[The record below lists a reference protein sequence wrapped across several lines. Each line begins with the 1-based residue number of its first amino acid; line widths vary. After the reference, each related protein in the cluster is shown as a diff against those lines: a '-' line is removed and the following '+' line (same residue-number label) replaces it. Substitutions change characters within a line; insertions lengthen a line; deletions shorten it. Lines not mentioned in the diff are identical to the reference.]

1 MGSVRRDNSG
11 IGDITPAVTIALT
24 SRDPRDTSRFASWL
38 MLGTSLPTG
47 DEGTALPVGLPTG
60 AQFTRLG
67 TGTFDPIIRFI
78 NQYHGFELSIFFR
91 YPGGYNKFNYRTGE
105 TLSLEVSER
114 FDLTEKFA
122 VKTGFVYAN
131 KEADATGS
139 DRVEST
145 ALSKIT
151 ASLNLTARVGMF
163 SPYVGFSIPVRYDVS
178 GTQLV
183 QDYQLSVG
191 IVIEFASQQ
200 KADH

>member
-1 MGSVRRDNSG
+1 
-11 IGDITPAVTIALT
+11 
-24 SRDPRDTSRFASWL
+24 
-38 MLGTSLPTG
+38 MLGATLPTG

-67 TGTFDPIIRFI
+67 TGTIDPIIRLV

-105 TLSLEVSER
+105 TLSLEVSQR

-122 VKTGFVYAN
+122 VKTGLVYAN

-151 ASLNLTARVGMF
+151 ASLNLSARAGLF
-163 SPYVGFSIPVRYDVS
+163 SPYVGFSFPLRYDVS

-191 IVIEFASQQ
+191 FTIEFAASQ
-200 KADH
+200 KTEH